1 MERCYS
7 PLDRRGRKDPETRSK
22 RYFRSVTTERLQ
34 CYLLR
39 MHRTQCHVKRDWPC
53 DEQKEYREGLGL
65 VMSRRNTEKVWVAV
79 LFA

>member
-53 DEQKEYREGLGL
+53 DEQKEYREGLGSGAFCL
-65 VMSRRNTEKVWVAV
+65 VSCLITEVTEQR
-79 LFA
+79 